1 MIQLVTSERGIGGF
15 AFPAYNGEASAVLLE
30 GQPVMRRH
38 VLDYPGAVMHPIG
51 ACGLGEFAGI
61 LQSKLNNDHNGDMS
75 SARMVVEGEVK
86 ATIYVHA
93 TPANYIA
100 GAQLAPFWDSTNGAY
115 LKEVSYQTGITLLQD
130 WTAKEASTL
139 YSQASG
145 NGAWVEIQA
154 QVQHRAGLLHYAWPG
169 LLTADVDYYLNDQ
182 ATSNSAVTTVLA
194 AAMLNSAKPDFARNV
209 TITPGGTTAS
219 VPAGDVTIVG
229 LDIHGNV
236 ITDTITFL
244 ADASTIGSGT
254 KAFASITSITFPI
267 QDGAGATYD
276 VGFGNVLGLGRMFGV
291 KPCVVQAKANAT
303 VEGTA
308 PTTVAD
314 PNEIS
319 KNTISFNTAAN
330 NTLREA
336 WICTN

>member
-15 AFPAYNGEASAVLLE
+15 AFPAYNGEPSAVLLE

-75 SARMVVEGEVK
+75 SAKMVVEGEVK

-154 QVQHRAGLLHYAWPG
+154 QVQHRSGLNHYAWPG
-169 LLTADVDYYLNDQ
+169 LLAADVDYYKVGQ
-182 ATSNSAVTTVLA
+182 ATSGSATTVVTSF
-194 AAMLNSAKPDFARNV
+194 LNSGTPDFARNV
-209 TITPGGTTAS
+209 TVTPGGTTTDVA
-219 VPAGDVTIVG
+219 AGDITVVG
-229 LDIHGNV
+229 LDIYGAV
-236 ITDTITFL
+236 LTETIAIT
-244 ADASTIGSGT
+244 ANASTIVSGV
-254 KAFASITSITFPI
+254 KAFASLTSVTFPI

-276 VGFGNVLGLGRMFGV
+276 IGTGQALGLGRMFGV
-291 KPCVVQAKANAT
+291 KPGVMQAKANAVLEAT
-303 VEGTA
+303 L
-308 PTTVAD
+308 PTTVVD
-314 PNEIS
+314 PNEIA
-319 KNTISFNTAAN
+319 KNTIAFNTVAN
-330 NTLREA
+330 ATLREA
-336 WICTN
+336 WICPN